1 MLGTSCRLGRP
12 QQLPRWDL
20 TLRRCQKR
28 LTFIPDLA
36 LTATIRQGP
45 LAGLLI
51 LVGTADRSV
60 ARIPSRRAWLRQA
73 VVSASRQEAETAVP
87 ASQQE
92 VAAAPASQQEVAAAE
107 AVAPASQQQVV
118 AAAEAVAPASQQ
130 QVVAAPPSQQEVEAV
145 EEAPVAQQA
154 AAVVAPVAQQEPAS
168 QVAPRGAV
176 VLVSSAAVSGS
187 RVALTKMAARA
198 ASSVPAGVPAVAGS
212 VMGSVRRR
220 ATAAVLA
227 SARQSMAAV
236 AARCRWDLTTGLGRP
251 SYRPA
256 GVRLVSRLRAEELQV
271 QGTARRRR
279 LAETAVAAP
288 VACG

>member
-1 MLGTSCRLGRP
+1 MPIRRSQKKRDAEPRQKQNQRRLVIDPMVNPGSSAHRHQARSKAHPTRTHHRMVTLAQSSPGDRSACAPQSKTATVMLGTSCRLGRP

-45 LAGLLI
+45 LAGPLI

-92 VAAAPASQQEVAAAE
+92 VAAAE

-118 AAAEAVAPASQQ
+118 AA
-130 QVVAAPPSQQEVEAV
+130 
-145 EEAPVAQQA
+145 
-154 AAVVAPVAQQEPAS
+154 
-168 QVAPRGAV
+168 
-176 VLVSSAAVSGS
+176 
-187 RVALTKMAARA
+187 
-198 ASSVPAGVPAVAGS
+198 
-212 VMGSVRRR
+212 
-220 ATAAVLA
+220 
-227 SARQSMAAV
+227 
-236 AARCRWDLTTGLGRP
+236 
-251 SYRPA
+251 
-256 GVRLVSRLRAEELQV
+256 
-271 QGTARRRR
+271 
-279 LAETAVAAP
+279 
-288 VACG
+288 

>member
-1 MLGTSCRLGRP
+1 
-12 QQLPRWDL
+12 
-20 TLRRCQKR
+20 
-28 LTFIPDLA
+28 
-36 LTATIRQGP
+36 
-45 LAGLLI
+45 
-51 LVGTADRSV
+51 
-60 ARIPSRRAWLRQA
+60 
-73 VVSASRQEAETAVP
+73 VVSASRQVAAEAAAP

-92 VAAAPASQQEVAAAE
+92 VAPASQQEVAAAE
-107 AVAPASQQQVV
+107 AVAP
-118 AAAEAVAPASQQ
+118 PSQQ

-236 AARCRWDLTTGLGRP
+236 AARCRWDLTTDLGRP
-251 SYRPA
+251 SCRPA

>member
-45 LAGLLI
+45 LAGPLI

-92 VAAAPASQQEVAAAE
+92 
-107 AVAPASQQQVV
+107 V

-198 ASSVPAGVPAVAGS
+198 AASVPAGVPAVAGS

-236 AARCRWDLTTGLGRP
+236 AARCRWDLTTDLGRP
-251 SYRPA
+251 SCRPA

>member
-118 AAAEAVAPASQQ
+118 AA
-130 QVVAAPPSQQEVEAV
+130 PPSQQEVEAV

-198 ASSVPAGVPAVAGS
+198 AASVPAGVPAVAGS

-236 AARCRWDLTTGLGRP
+236 AARCRWDLTTDLGRP
-251 SYRPA
+251 SCRPA

>member
-1 MLGTSCRLGRP
+1 
-12 QQLPRWDL
+12 
-20 TLRRCQKR
+20 
-28 LTFIPDLA
+28 
-36 LTATIRQGP
+36 
-45 LAGLLI
+45 
-51 LVGTADRSV
+51 
-60 ARIPSRRAWLRQA
+60 

-92 VAAAPASQQEVAAAE
+92 VAAAE
-107 AVAPASQQQVV
+107 AVAPASQQQVAAAEAAVPASQLEEAAEAAAPASQQEV

-198 ASSVPAGVPAVAGS
+198 AASVPAGVPAVAGS

-236 AARCRWDLTTGLGRP
+236 AARCRWDLTTDLGRP
-251 SYRPA
+251 SCRPA

>member
-1 MLGTSCRLGRP
+1 
-12 QQLPRWDL
+12 
-20 TLRRCQKR
+20 
-28 LTFIPDLA
+28 
-36 LTATIRQGP
+36 
-45 LAGLLI
+45 
-51 LVGTADRSV
+51 
-60 ARIPSRRAWLRQA
+60 

-92 VAAAPASQQEVAAAE
+92 VAAAPASQQE
-107 AVAPASQQQVV
+107 V

-198 ASSVPAGVPAVAGS
+198 AASVPAGVPAVAGS

-236 AARCRWDLTTGLGRP
+236 AARCRWDLTTDLGRP
-251 SYRPA
+251 SCRPA

>member
-92 VAAAPASQQEVAAAE
+92 VAAAPASQQE
-107 AVAPASQQQVV
+107 V

-236 AARCRWDLTTGLGRP
+236 AARCRWDLTTDLGRP
-251 SYRPA
+251 SCRPA